1 MIHRLQNFT
10 GDGAVGARANKKIA
24 AGQEAAAA

>member
-10 GDGAVGARANKKIA
+10 GDGAVGARADKKIA
-24 AGQEAAAA
+24 AGLKAAAA

>member
-10 GDGAVGARANKKIA
+10 GDGAVGAKANKKIA
-24 AGQEAAAA
+24 AGQEAAGA